1 MSDEFYNHDREG
13 SVFTSLI
20 LLFVFMFGCFV
31 VVRVHEPSQVVG
43 ADNAKDR
50 LAKKEKINNASASKM
65 AGNAVV
71 NKEKK
76 IVSLPISTALSKVAT
91 LGKIEARKELIKR
104 SIEKDGKYEPPKD
117 VSKVDLSDPALIAQ
131 GKILF
136 QSKTCFTCHQVNPA
150 VPAPAGMAIKAP
162 VFIGDFWGK
171 EREVHIGYQ
180 GPIQK
185 VIRNE
190 EYFIESVMQPMAKV
204 AKGALA
210 PMVIAPGLVNNEEVI
225 ALMAYV
231 KSLSK

>member
-20 LLFVFMFGCFV
+20 LLIVFMFGCFV

-50 LAKKEKINNASASKM
+50 LAKKEKINNASVSKL
-65 AGNAVV
+65 AGNTVV

>member
-20 LLFVFMFGCFV
+20 LLIVFMFGCFV

-43 ADNAKDR
+43 ADNAKER
-50 LAKKEKINNASASKM
+50 LAKKEKINNSSVSKL

-162 VFIGDFWGK
+162 VFVGNFWGK

>member
-1 MSDEFYNHDREG
+1 MKNITRFSLALIMSTLFSISYL
-13 SVFTSLI
+13 VTS
-20 LLFVFMFGCFV
+20 
-31 VVRVHEPSQVVG
+31 
-43 ADNAKDR
+43 
-50 LAKKEKINNASASKM
+50 ASAQEGAS
-65 AGNAVV
+65 
-71 NKEKK
+71 
-76 IVSLPISTALSKVAT
+76 VA
-91 LGKIEARKELIKR
+91 
-104 SIEKDGKYEPPKD
+104 PP
-117 VSKVDLSDPALIAQ
+117 
-131 GKILF
+131 GG
-136 QSKTCFTCHQVNPA
+136 T
-150 VPAPAGMAIKAP
+150 PAPAGMAIKAP

>member
-50 LAKKEKINNASASKM
+50 LAKKEKINNASVSKL

>member
-20 LLFVFMFGCFV
+20 LLIVFMFGCFV

-50 LAKKEKINNASASKM
+50 LAKKEKINNASVSKL

-91 LGKIEARKELIKR
+91 LGKIEARKELINR

>member
-50 LAKKEKINNASASKM
+50 LAKKEKINNASASKL

>member
-20 LLFVFMFGCFV
+20 LLIVFMFGCFV

>member
-1 MSDEFYNHDREG
+1 MY
-13 SVFTSLI
+13 L
-20 LLFVFMFGCFV
+20 
-31 VVRVHEPSQVVG
+31 
-43 ADNAKDR
+43 
-50 LAKKEKINNASASKM
+50 SA
-65 AGNAVV
+65 
-71 NKEKK
+71 
-76 IVSLPISTALSKVAT
+76 
-91 LGKIEARKELIKR
+91 
-104 SIEKDGKYEPPKD
+104 
-117 VSKVDLSDPALIAQ
+117 PALIAQ
-131 GKILF
+131 VKILF
-136 QSKTCFTCHQVNPA
+136 HSKTCFTCHQVNPA

>member
-50 LAKKEKINNASASKM
+50 LSKKEKINNASESKL

-117 VSKVDLSDPALIAQ
+117 VSKVDLSDPTLIAQ
-131 GKILF
+131 GKVLF
-136 QSKTCFTCHQVNPA
+136 QSKTCFTCHQVDPA

-162 VFIGDFWGK
+162 VFVGDFWGK

>member
-20 LLFVFMFGCFV
+20 LLIVFMFGCFV

-50 LAKKEKINNASASKM
+50 LAKKEKINNASVSKL

>member
-20 LLFVFMFGCFV
+20 LLIVFMFGCFV

-43 ADNAKDR
+43 ADNAKER
-50 LAKKEKINNASASKM
+50 LAKKEKINNSSVSKL

-91 LGKIEARKELIKR
+91 LGKIDARKELIKR

-162 VFIGDFWGK
+162 VFIGDFGVK
-171 EREVHIGYQ
+171 NER
-180 GPIQK
+180 
-185 VIRNE
+185 
-190 EYFIESVMQPMAKV
+190 FT
-204 AKGALA
+204 
-210 PMVIAPGLVNNEEVI
+210 
-225 ALMAYV
+225 
-231 KSLSK
+231 

>member
-20 LLFVFMFGCFV
+20 LLIVFMFGCFV

-50 LAKKEKINNASASKM
+50 LAKKEKINNASASKL

-131 GKILF
+131 GKVLF
-136 QSKTCFTCHQVNPA
+136 QSKTCFTCHQVDPA

-162 VFIGDFWGK
+162 VFVGDFWGK

>member
-20 LLFVFMFGCFV
+20 LLIVFMFGCFV

-50 LAKKEKINNASASKM
+50 LAKKEKINNASVSKL

-91 LGKIEARKELIKR
+91 LGKIEARKELVKR

>member
-20 LLFVFMFGCFV
+20 LLIVFMFGCFV

-43 ADNAKDR
+43 ADKAKDR
-50 LAKKEKINNASASKM
+50 LAKKEKINNASVSKL
-65 AGNAVV
+65 AGNAIV

-104 SIEKDGKYEPPKD
+104 IIEKDGKYEPPKD
-117 VSKVDLSDPALIAQ
+117 VSKVDLSDPALIAR
-131 GKILF
+131 GKVLF
-136 QSKTCFTCHQVNPA
+136 QSKTCFTCHQVDPA

-162 VFIGDFWGK
+162 VFVGDFWGK

>member
-50 LAKKEKINNASASKM
+50 LAKKEKINNASVSKL

-131 GKILF
+131 GKVLF
-136 QSKTCFTCHQVNPA
+136 QSKTCFTCHQVDPA

-162 VFIGDFWGK
+162 VFVGDFWGK

>member
-20 LLFVFMFGCFV
+20 LLIVFMFGCFV

-50 LAKKEKINNASASKM
+50 LAKKEKINNASVSKL

-91 LGKIEARKELIKR
+91 LGKIEARKELINR

-162 VFIGDFWGK
+162 VFVGDFWGK

>member
-20 LLFVFMFGCFV
+20 LLIVFMFGCFV

-104 SIEKDGKYEPPKD
+104 SIEKDGKYESPKD

>member
-20 LLFVFMFGCFV
+20 LLIVFMFGCFV

-50 LAKKEKINNASASKM
+50 LAKKEKINNASVSKL
-65 AGNAVV
+65 AGNTVV

-117 VSKVDLSDPALIAQ
+117 VSKVDLSDPALIAR
-131 GKILF
+131 GKVLF
-136 QSKTCFTCHQVNPA
+136 QSKTCFTCHQVDPA

>member
-43 ADNAKDR
+43 ADKAKDR
-50 LAKKEKINNASASKM
+50 LAKKEKINNASVSKL
-65 AGNAVV
+65 AGNAIV

-104 SIEKDGKYEPPKD
+104 IIEKDGKYEPPKD
-117 VSKVDLSDPALIAQ
+117 VSKVDLSDPALIAR
-131 GKILF
+131 GKVLF
-136 QSKTCFTCHQVNPA
+136 QSKTCFTCHQVDPA

-162 VFIGDFWGK
+162 VFVGDFWGK

>member
-20 LLFVFMFGCFV
+20 LLIVFMFGCFV

-50 LAKKEKINNASASKM
+50 LAKKEKINNASVSKL
-65 AGNAVV
+65 AGNTVV

-91 LGKIEARKELIKR
+91 LGKIEARKKLIKR

-117 VSKVDLSDPALIAQ
+117 VSKVDLSDPALIAR
-131 GKILF
+131 GKVLF
-136 QSKTCFTCHQVNPA
+136 QSKTCFTCHQVDPA

-162 VFIGDFWGK
+162 VFVGDFWGK

>member
-20 LLFVFMFGCFV
+20 LLIVFMFGCFV

-50 LAKKEKINNASASKM
+50 LAKKEKINNASVSKL

-231 KSLSK
+231 KS

>member
-20 LLFVFMFGCFV
+20 LLIVFMFGCFV
-31 VVRVHEPSQVVG
+31 GVRVHEPSQVVG

-50 LAKKEKINNASASKM
+50 LAKKEKINNASVSKL

>member
-20 LLFVFMFGCFV
+20 LLIVFMFGCFV

-50 LAKKEKINNASASKM
+50 LAKKEKINNASVSKL

-104 SIEKDGKYEPPKD
+104 SIEKVGKYEPPKD
-117 VSKVDLSDPALIAQ
+117 VSKVDLSDPALIAR
-131 GKILF
+131 GKVLF
-136 QSKTCFTCHQVNPA
+136 QSKTCFTCHQVDPA

-162 VFIGDFWGK
+162 VFVGDFWGK

>member
-20 LLFVFMFGCFV
+20 LLIVFMFGCFV

-76 IVSLPISTALSKVAT
+76 IVSLPISTALSKLAT

-131 GKILF
+131 GKVLF
-136 QSKTCFTCHQVNPA
+136 QSKTCFTCHQVDPA

-162 VFIGDFWGK
+162 VFVGDFWGK

>member
-20 LLFVFMFGCFV
+20 LLIVFMFGCFV

-50 LAKKEKINNASASKM
+50 LAKKEKINNASASKL

-71 NKEKK
+71 SKEKK

>member
-20 LLFVFMFGCFV
+20 LLIVFMFGCFV

-50 LAKKEKINNASASKM
+50 LAKKEKINNASASKL

>member
-20 LLFVFMFGCFV
+20 LLIVFMFGCFV

-50 LAKKEKINNASASKM
+50 LAKKEKINNASASKL

-117 VSKVDLSDPALIAQ
+117 VSKVDLSDPALIAR
-131 GKILF
+131 GKVLF
-136 QSKTCFTCHQVNPA
+136 QSKTCFTCHQVDPA

-162 VFIGDFWGK
+162 VFVGDFWGK

>member
-20 LLFVFMFGCFV
+20 LLIVFMFGCFV

-50 LAKKEKINNASASKM
+50 LAKKEKINNASVSKL

-91 LGKIEARKELIKR
+91 LGKIEARKKLIKR

-117 VSKVDLSDPALIAQ
+117 VSKVDLSDPALIAR
-131 GKILF
+131 GKVLF
-136 QSKTCFTCHQVNPA
+136 QSKTCFTCHQVDPA

-162 VFIGDFWGK
+162 VFVGDFWGK

>member
-20 LLFVFMFGCFV
+20 LLIVFMFGCFV

-50 LAKKEKINNASASKM
+50 LAKKEKINNASVSKL

-91 LGKIEARKELIKR
+91 LGKIDARKELIKR

-131 GKILF
+131 GKVLF
-136 QSKTCFTCHQVNPA
+136 QSKTCFTCHQVDPA

-162 VFIGDFWGK
+162 VFVGDFWGK

>member
-20 LLFVFMFGCFV
+20 LLIVFMFGCFV

-50 LAKKEKINNASASKM
+50 LAKKEKINNASVSKL
-65 AGNAVV
+65 AGNAIV